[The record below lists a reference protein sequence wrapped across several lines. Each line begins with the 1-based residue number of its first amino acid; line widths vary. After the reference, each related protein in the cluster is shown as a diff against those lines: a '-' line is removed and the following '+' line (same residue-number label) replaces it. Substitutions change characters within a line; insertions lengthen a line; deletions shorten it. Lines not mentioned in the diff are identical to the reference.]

1 MVRTSHHTRRSRV
14 SRRRGVSCTRRS
26 RAKTIRGGSRRSK
39 RTEKHTRGG
48 VDYKKVA
55 ALGTAAVVAGLGL
68 RALTRRTKR
77 RAPLP
82 EGPVMELFRS
92 LYKAKSD
99 LFDSPKQ
106 FIEFL
111 NSVLEAVV
119 QPCKKAENGE
129 AEFVQ
134 QLKDAARTKVD
145 SEPPSED
152 RDELLTELEASENY
166 YALLTA
172 FRTRDTS
179 AVGHLNEDELSN
191 LISEVEDK
199 FTEVT
204 PQIVFTVKYLQ
215 AEGRIYQKTDATKVK
230 SLEDLSHRLDDIL
243 ITLPSCTNA
252 SKDYQNLITDALNM
266 CARLH
271 VLLNSGQPFWWHE
284 SLERQIMEQI
294 RKDDLK
300 IKSFDLETLYDLDPC
315 AQTRDTVDTLLASF
329 EENLDGVTAYTE
341 NDQVTISRYFEYL
354 QNLQHFVKIRGRQ
367 RTNGQSPSLKECAD
381 ALETLRTLN
390 TDEDRADF
398 KTKIEK
404 MWEALS
410 SISYRTCNSGLVK
423 TALQRV
429 TDAETHLAT
438 ETRKAETRRE

>member
-1 MVRTSHHTRRSRV
+1 MTRNTPRRSRVQTRHTSRV
-14 SRRRGVSCTRRS
+14 SRRLGVSRTRRS
-26 RAKTIRGGSRRSK
+26 RAKIIRGGSRRSK
-39 RTEKHTRGG
+39 RAEKHTRGG

-92 LYKAKSD
+92 LHKAKD
-99 LFDSPKQ
+99 GDSPKD

-191 LISEVEDK
+191 LISEVAHK

-204 PQIVFTVKYLQ
+204 PYTFFH
-215 AEGRIYQKTDATKVK
+215 QK
-230 SLEDLSHRLDDIL
+230 
-243 ITLPSCTNA
+243 
-252 SKDYQNLITDALNM
+252 LNF
-266 CARLH
+266 H
-271 VLLNSGQPFWWHE
+271 VLLQNFTLARDELLVCRAAINVSTQQKNNFCRAVARSPTPHNFATSRRHF
-284 SLERQIMEQI
+284 SLLIFLVHDPRER
-294 RKDDLK
+294 
-300 IKSFDLETLYDLDPC
+300 
-315 AQTRDTVDTLLASF
+315 
-329 EENLDGVTAYTE
+329 
-341 NDQVTISRYFEYL
+341 
-354 QNLQHFVKIRGRQ
+354 
-367 RTNGQSPSLKECAD
+367 
-381 ALETLRTLN
+381 
-390 TDEDRADF
+390 
-398 KTKIEK
+398 
-404 MWEALS
+404 
-410 SISYRTCNSGLVK
+410 
-423 TALQRV
+423 
-429 TDAETHLAT
+429 
-438 ETRKAETRRE
+438 